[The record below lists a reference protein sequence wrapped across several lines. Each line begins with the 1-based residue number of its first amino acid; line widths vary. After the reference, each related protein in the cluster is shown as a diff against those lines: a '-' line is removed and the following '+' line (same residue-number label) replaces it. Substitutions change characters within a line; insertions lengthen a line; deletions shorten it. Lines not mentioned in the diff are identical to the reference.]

1 MSKKKRFISLLVAF
15 TMVFSMIVP
24 SLSFASFSDIEGSKY
39 EEAVEKLV
47 ALDTIKGYEDGTFR
61 PNNSITRAELPRSNK
76 SRISPSS
83 SLAPLDTNTSSAE
96 ISTPLRA

>member
-39 EEAVEKLV
+39 EEAIDLLRQEGTPYD
-47 ALDTIKGYEDGTFR
+47 LDYNF
-61 PNNSITRAELPRSNK
+61 L
-76 SRISPSS
+76 
-83 SLAPLDTNTSSAE
+83 E
-96 ISTPLRA
+96 IDIYKFQT